1 MITLNAKLINQQG
14 LHARPAT
21 LVCKEAAQFKSD
33 IKLVFGDKE
42 GNAKSLIALLAMG
55 LTAGAELQ
63 VIAEGEDEEAAAKH
77 MADFIS
83 SFQE

>member
-1 MITLNAKLINQQG
+1 MTTINTKLINAQG

-21 LVCKEAAQFKSD
+21 LFCKEAGQFQSD
-33 IKLVFGDKE
+33 IKLICGDKE

-63 VIAEGEDEEAAAKH
+63 VVAEGADEEAAAKH
-77 MADFIS
+77 MADFIG

>member
-1 MITLNAKLINQQG
+1 MITLNTKLINAQG

-21 LVCKEAAQFKSD
+21 LFCKEAAKFKSD
-33 IKLVFGDKE
+33 IKLIFEDKQ

-63 VIAEGEDEEAAAKH
+63 VVAEGEDEEAAAKH
-77 MADFIS
+77 MADFIG

>member
-1 MITLNAKLINQQG
+1 MTTLNTTLINAKG

-21 LVCKEAAQFKSD
+21 LFCKEASQFKSD
-33 IKLVFGDKE
+33 IKLVYGDKE
-42 GNAKSLIALLAMG
+42 GNAKSLIALLALG

-63 VIAEGEDEEAAAKH
+63 VVADGEDEEAAAKH
-77 MADFIS
+77 MADFIG